1 MPGKISGRKAE
12 QKVVEFTQA
21 SGVHRPSSDGDKIL
35 TQESTCNMLPVS
47 SQNTCNP
54 AYRDA
59 KIRAENCM
67 AFEKRNGNLSL
78 HAHYVL
84 LE

>member
-1 MPGKISGRKAE
+1 MIRWVLKDFCGYKNRKDIQNEQMPGKISGRKAE
-12 QKVVEFTQA
+12 KKVVEFTQA
-21 SGVHRPSSDGDKIL
+21 SGVHRPSSDGGKIL

-59 KIRAENCM
+59 KIRE
-67 AFEKRNGNLSL
+67 
-78 HAHYVL
+78 
-84 LE
+84 